1 MENRS
6 DNLSLTLDF
15 RPLVNKELF
24 EGGSY
29 VPLLSGQYR
38 DSYGLPTSTF
48 SKPPVTG
55 SSFIDCR
62 DFRWAYELASRHLLC

>member
-1 MENRS
+1 MENRF

-29 VPLLSGQYR
+29 A
-38 DSYGLPTSTF
+38 
-48 SKPPVTG
+48 PV
-55 SSFIDCR
+55 
-62 DFRWAYELASRHLLC
+62 L

>member
-15 RPLVNKELF
+15 QPLMNKELF

-29 VPLLSGQYR
+29 APLL
-38 DSYGLPTSTF
+38 
-48 SKPPVTG
+48 
-55 SSFIDCR
+55 
-62 DFRWAYELASRHLLC
+62 